1 MVVQPTA
8 ESSTPSYAMGPALFP
23 WISALLL
30 ASTGGASGNQRES
43 PKVSTENGVI
53 RGKVLEASEDRKVA
67 AFLGVPYAR
76 PPIGDL
82 RWTAGSICNL
92 TMRNRRPMK
101 MFADSGHLKTCS
113 IGGGAMTRA
122 TPPSPPRAASRG
134 GTTSSRTL
142 PAPPLT
148 PPGTMRCPGANLKT

>member
-8 ESSTPSYAMGPALFP
+8 GSSAPSYVMGSFLFP
-23 WISALLL
+23 WVSALLL

-53 RGKVLEASEDRKVA
+53 RGKVLDASEDRKVA

-82 RWTAGSICNL
+82 RWTDRYAIE
-92 TMRNRRPMK
+92 R
-101 MFADSGHLKTCS
+101 
-113 IGGGAMTRA
+113 
-122 TPPSPPRAASRG
+122 
-134 GTTSSRTL
+134 
-142 PAPPLT
+142 
-148 PPGTMRCPGANLKT
+148 